1 MAILTQSEQNNIIKI
16 AEEKASLEWCAEI
29 LARIDDDVASLDE
42 ETHAI
47 TVQAVQKAYL
57 YGYIECLKGC
67 SKFFT
72 LKEQKI
78 KSNNGRTKEDTKKGA
93 THEYCTMSD

>member
-16 AEEKASLEWCAEI
+16 VEKKASLEWCAEI

-42 ETHAI
+42 KTHTI

-67 SKFFT
+67 REFIAT
-72 LKEQKI
+72 KEQDI
-78 KSNNGRTKEDTKKGA
+78 T
-93 THEYCTMSD
+93 